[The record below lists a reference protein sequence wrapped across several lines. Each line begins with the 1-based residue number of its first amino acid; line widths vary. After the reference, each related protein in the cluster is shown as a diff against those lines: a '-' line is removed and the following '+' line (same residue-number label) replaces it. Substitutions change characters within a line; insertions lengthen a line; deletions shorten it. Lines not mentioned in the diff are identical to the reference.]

1 MNRLPVAKESFP
13 FLAVSGVATFA
24 VYQWIPL
31 LSLFPGVFFLF
42 SLFFFRNPKRNIP
55 LDERVALSPADGV
68 VMDVARIQEK
78 EFLGEEVWKVT
89 IFLSIFNVH
98 FNRCPVAGRVDLIK
112 YVPGQFLP
120 AFKSHASEI
129 NERNYVVFNTGK
141 SRVMV
146 TQITGFIARR
156 VVCWAKKGEYYHQ
169 GERFGLIKF
178 GSCTEVY
185 LPLSYSIVVNKGNKV
200 KGGLSVVGRLE

>member
-1 MNRLPVAKESFP
+1 MNKLPVAKESFP
-13 FLAVSGVATFA
+13 FLAVSGVVTLA

-42 SLFFFRNPKRNIP
+42 SLYFFRNPKRRVP
-55 LDERVALSPADGV
+55 LDERNALSPADGV
-68 VMDVARIQEK
+68 VMDVTRVK
-78 EFLGEEVWKVT
+78 ETTFLGEEVWKVT

-112 YVPGQFLP
+112 YVPGKFLP

-141 SRVMV
+141 NRVMV
-146 TQITGFIARR
+146 CQITGFIARR
-156 VVCWAKKGEYYHQ
+156 VVCWAKKGEDFKQ
-169 GERFGLIKF
+169 GDLFGLIKF
-178 GSCTEVY
+178 GSCTEIY
-185 LPLSYSIVVNKGNKV
+185 LPLSYSIVVKKGNKV
-200 KGGLSVVGRLE
+200 RGGLSVVGRLE